1 MAVGLTGSE
10 VGVSFSAL
18 DQGLVGGIQNDA
30 VSRGEMVVVGF
41 MYDAQAE
48 LAGCVSVRGR
58 AGVQANQGGSGTLG
72 RRGEGDRLGG
82 QLGEDSE
89 TNRLM
94 LVLE

>member
-1 MAVGLTGSE
+1 MAVGLAGGE

-18 DQGLVGGIQNDA
+18 DQCLVGGIQNDA
-30 VSRGEMVVVGF
+30 VSEGDMVVVVF

-48 LAGCVSVRGR
+48 LASGVSVTGR
-58 AGVQANQGGSGTLG
+58 AGVQANQGRSGTLG
-72 RRGEGDRLGG
+72 RRDEGDVLGG